1 MGEIGERGM
10 MHDQPS
16 QPTTGSSVSYGKN
29 FFFFLSSKIKCVA
42 LRQEWG
48 VNLLSRLKSSSLAST
63 VLGDVV
69 KVIQTL
75 GGCFNQMNFN
85 VSVIPETSIL
95 LKVCL

>member
-1 MGEIGERGM
+1 MFAQQLAKCLYHMVRI
-10 MHDQPS
+10 
-16 QPTTGSSVSYGKN
+16 

-95 LKVCL
+95 LKMCL